1 MKNFRQF
8 RSVQQIEF
16 ASETGTDSK
25 NVTVIFG
32 ENGRGK
38 TSIFRAI
45 MFCLYGEKRLSQ
57 DEEVEQKE
65 LHLVNLAE
73 LQESEGKPVET
84 YVELEF
90 QHKEE
95 QYKIK
100 RNLLGMFDGKKR
112 IEQTDQVLLSCIKI
126 DGNAQNIKD
135 PDEIATI
142 INAIL
147 DKNVRE
153 YFLFDGEKIQR
164 LTLANI
170 EQRREIAKG
179 IRNLLNIDSLE
190 KAIKATQRLKKNL
203 NDELSKKSTGEFGKT
218 IKQLNDLDENRI
230 KIKSQLEQLEY
241 ELSHAAIEKKRV
253 DKELDKFKE
262 IRHLLI
268 DRADAENNLDQ
279 LEEQGRNLL
288 LEMKTKTGKASL
300 LLVSNTVDYV
310 FTAIDQKKKKGEIPS
325 EMRKGLI
332 EKMLSEK
339 KCICKRDLLP
349 GTEPFNEIVL
359 WKNKT
364 CNEEL
369 ESSAL
374 DMWRY
379 LSTIRSHREDIA
391 VSIETLL
398 QKHAICRNE
407 IDKCRAK
414 IDSLNNMIGSSE
426 RKDATKLEKH
436 RENIEKKQINIE
448 AERVKL
454 KDEIDIIEA
463 EYERLSSQRKILEQ
477 EEHIKNELSQRASL
491 AEDTYNA
498 LQSVFNEFT
507 DEIKLEIAT
516 EASKYFSQL
525 LDKEGREILKNI
537 LVNND
542 YSLQII
548 DRWGKP
554 FLANISAGQRQL
566 MSISFIA
573 ALAKVAVAGTVLE
586 MPLFM
591 DTPFGR
597 LSLEHRKNLLEKVPY
612 YCAQW
617 ILLATDTEFRKQEA
631 SLLSNGGRWG
641 KFYQLQSKGPGITKI
656 RQRDILDV
664 QSILADNSEGLQ

>member
-8 RSVQQIEF
+8 RAVQQIEF

-45 MFCLYGEKRLSQ
+45 MFCLYGEKRLAQ

-100 RNLLGMFDGKKR
+100 RNLLGMLDGKKR
-112 IEQTDQVLLSCIKI
+112 IEQTDEVLLSCIKI
-126 DGNAQNIKD
+126 DGNAQNVKD

-170 EQRREIAKG
+170 EQRREIARG

-203 NDELSKKSTGEFGKT
+203 NDELSKKSTGEYGKT
-218 IKQLNDLDENRI
+218 INQLNELDENRI
-230 KIKSQLEQLEY
+230 KIKSRLEQLED
-241 ELSHAAIEKKRV
+241 ELSHAAIEKKHV

-268 DRADAENNLDQ
+268 DRAEAENNLDQ
-279 LEEQGRNLL
+279 LQEQGRNLL
-288 LEMKTKTGKASL
+288 LEMKTKTWKASL
-300 LLVSNTVDYV
+300 LLLSNTVDYV

-332 EKMLSEK
+332 EKILSEK

-349 GTEPFNEIVL
+349 GTESFKEIVL

-374 DMWRY
+374 DMWRD
-379 LSTIRSHREDIA
+379 LSNIRSHREDIA

-414 IDSLNNMIGSSE
+414 IDSLNNKIGSSE

-448 AERVKL
+448 AEPPCVR
-454 KDEIDIIEA
+454 IDV
-463 EYERLSSQRKILEQ
+463 R
-477 EEHIKNELSQRASL
+477 
-491 AEDTYNA
+491 
-498 LQSVFNEFT
+498 
-507 DEIKLEIAT
+507 
-516 EASKYFSQL
+516 
-525 LDKEGREILKNI
+525 
-537 LVNND
+537 
-542 YSLQII
+542 
-548 DRWGKP
+548 
-554 FLANISAGQRQL
+554 
-566 MSISFIA
+566 
-573 ALAKVAVAGTVLE
+573 
-586 MPLFM
+586 
-591 DTPFGR
+591 
-597 LSLEHRKNLLEKVPY
+597 
-612 YCAQW
+612 
-617 ILLATDTEFRKQEA
+617 
-631 SLLSNGGRWG
+631 
-641 KFYQLQSKGPGITKI
+641 
-656 RQRDILDV
+656 
-664 QSILADNSEGLQ
+664 